1 MTLFVL
7 KLLQIREVKWK
18 CFYLVK
24 SRFQIGIKIQLKQF
38 FHHYE
43 SQ

>member
-1 MTLFVL
+1 MTLYIL

-18 CFYLVK
+18 CFLFSKKPVSDRYK
-24 SRFQIGIKIQLKQF
+24 NSIKQF
-38 FHHYE
+38 YQHYE